1 MEPQQPS
8 GLAPIPANPLE
19 DTTHDLPLELLTGLF
34 QRQGLGLP
42 NSTPRVRQH
51 QVDGEIR

>member
-1 MEPQQPS
+1 MEPQEPS
-8 GLAPIPANPLE
+8 GLASIPANPIQY
-19 DTTHDLPLELLTGLF
+19 TTNDLPLELLTGLF

-51 QVDGEIR
+51 QIDGEVR